1 MFAAAGVPVTFVTMP
16 TLGTTAPATRA
27 GAFAVGA
34 AELVSATVLVQLA
47 YPGAP
52 VAHSIMQSYADPRTG
67 GFVSFPLDG
76 RCRFLATELAH
87 HWGVPSEA
95 ACCGTDAKQAG
106 AWQAGVEDAGDLVQA
121 AWEGSDLM
129 PSIGL
134 LDVYTVFD
142 PADLLLA
149 DDVYHRARYAIM
161 DLDLDDEALAL
172 DAVREVGPGGHY
184 LGSKHTRKHLRTSF
198 VPAITHQPAP
208 GGGFRDPLE
217 VARERAAWIDANHVP
232 RAAARRPEGRAHP
245 HSGGGRRRAPVG
257 AGLSGHPCGA
267 STARRCGG
275 TDPYP
280 AHGAGRPEWVGSGF
294 LEPYPR
300 QS

>member
-1 MFAAAGVPVTFVTMP
+1 MPVTFVTMP

-34 AELVSATVLVQLA
+34 AELVSATVLLQLA

-67 GFVSFPLDG
+67 AMVSFPLDG
-76 RCRFLATELAH
+76 RCRPLATELAH

-95 ACCGTDAKQAG
+95 AACGTDAKHAG
-106 AWQAGVEDAGDLVQA
+106 VWQAGVEDAADLVQA

-142 PADLLLA
+142 PADLMLA
-149 DDVYHRARYAIM
+149 DDIYHRARYAVM
-161 DLDLDDEALAL
+161 DLDLGDEALAL
-172 DAVREVGPGGHY
+172 EAVREVGPGGHY
-184 LGSKHTRKHLRTSF
+184 LGTKHTRRHLRTSF

-208 GGGFRDPLE
+208 SGGFRDPLE
-217 VARERAAWIDANHVP
+217 VARERIAWIDANHVP
-232 RAAARRPEGRAHP
+232 EPLPDDQRAELTRILAAADAELRR
-245 HSGGGRRRAPVG
+245 
-257 AGLSGHPCGA
+257 
-267 STARRCGG
+267 
-275 TDPYP
+275 
-280 AHGAGRPEWVGSGF
+280 
-294 LEPYPR
+294 
-300 QS
+300 

>member
-1 MFAAAGVPVTFVTMP
+1 M
-16 TLGTTAPATRA
+16 
-27 GAFAVGA
+27 
-34 AELVSATVLVQLA
+34 
-47 YPGAP
+47 
-52 VAHSIMQSYADPRTG
+52 
-67 GFVSFPLDG
+67 SFPLDG

-95 ACCGTDAKQAG
+95 ACCGTDSKKPG
-106 AWQAGVEDAGDLVQA
+106 TWQAGVEDGIDLVQA

-142 PADLLLA
+142 PADILLA

-161 DLDLDDEALAL
+161 DLDLGDEALAL

-184 LGSKHTRKHLRTSF
+184 LGTKHTRKHLRTSF

-232 RAAARRPEGRAHP
+232 EPLPDDQKAELARILAAADAELRA
-245 HSGGGRRRAPVG
+245 
-257 AGLSGHPCGA
+257 
-267 STARRCGG
+267 
-275 TDPYP
+275 
-280 AHGAGRPEWVGSGF
+280 
-294 LEPYPR
+294 
-300 QS
+300 